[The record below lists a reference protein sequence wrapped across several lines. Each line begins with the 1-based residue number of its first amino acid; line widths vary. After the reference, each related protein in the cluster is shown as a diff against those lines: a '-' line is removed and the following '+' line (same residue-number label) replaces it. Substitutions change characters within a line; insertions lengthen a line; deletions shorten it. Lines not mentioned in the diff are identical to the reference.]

1 MKQRLLLLI
10 LCCWSGLRLQAELA
24 PNKLAELDTQLELL
38 LPGTSNQEQSARA
51 FAKERIS
58 VLISDL
64 EGRKI
69 RRKSINK
76 ALDLLEEEVALQF
89 LQRPAY
95 FADFDQLFK
104 LGQYDRTT
112 ATALYALAMEYFGL
126 PYLLQVRDAEI
137 LLIADPQEAARP
149 LALPHE
155 DPWTAESSQRF
166 QNAYLEVL
174 RSIGYVSPA
183 EWDRSPKAL
192 YDQYYMGGA
201 TSLNLRQMASFLYYR
216 QALKAYANEAW
227 SSSLDWLYRAEKLAS
242 WPVHEVIRRAVW
254 LQLANQPDNT
264 SESLRYLWMIWKD
277 SPGAPWQKE
286 LLQRFSSAISEEERK
301 LSSWQ
306 IDSTYF
312 AYKEQFANHPGAVG
326 QLRELYY
333 LQRARYHARESN
345 TEAVMSFMDSLYSLR
360 PYQSE
365 VQDVLAG
372 MLVWSLRAERDYTK
386 GLERISEYERQY
398 PFLGKNPLFQDRH
411 LFYQAERIRYH
422 FNADEDIL
430 GGQYLEEFK
439 KHSRRINKPPSY
451 ISWVTTAYL
460 AASDYHFRNGDYRQA
475 LMLVE
480 EARQEAPQDS
490 YLDHRSDVL
499 RRYLR

>member
-1 MKQRLLLLI
+1 MRQQLLLLI
-10 LCCWSGLRLQAELA
+10 LCCCLGLGLKAEIPA
-24 PNKLAELDTQLELL
+24 NKLAELDSQLELL

-69 RRKSINK
+69 RRKSTSK
-76 ALDLLEEEVALQF
+76 ALEILEEEVGQQF

-95 FADFDQLFK
+95 LAHFDQLFK

-137 LLIADPQEAARP
+137 LLIADPQELARP
-149 LALPHE
+149 LALPHD
-155 DPWTAESSQRF
+155 DPWTASSSQRF

-183 EWDRSPKAL
+183 EWDRSPQAL
-192 YDQYYMGGA
+192 YDQYYLGGN
-201 TSLNLRQMASFLYYR
+201 TQLNLRQMASFLYYR
-216 QALKAYANEAW
+216 QALRAYAKQSW
-227 SSSLDWLYRAEKLAS
+227 STALDWLYRAEQLAS
-242 WPVHEVIRRAVW
+242 WPVHEVIRRAIW
-254 LQLANQPDNT
+254 LQLANQPDNA
-264 SESLRYLWMIWKD
+264 SESLRYLWMIWQD

-286 LLQRFSSAISEEERK
+286 LLQHFSQAISEVSGNS
-301 LSSWQ
+301 SSWR

-312 AYKEQFANHPGAVG
+312 AYQEKFAQHPGAMG

-333 LQRARYHARESN
+333 LQRARYHAKEAN

-360 PYQSE
+360 PYQTE

-372 MLVWSLRAERDYTK
+372 MLVWSLRTERDYTK
-386 GLERISEYERQY
+386 GLERISLYERQY
-398 PFLGKNPLFQDRH
+398 PFLSKHALFQDRH

-422 FNADEDIL
+422 YNADEDIL
-430 GGQYLEEFK
+430 GSRYFEEFK
-439 KHSRRINKPPSY
+439 KHCLRISKPPSY
-451 ISWVTTAYL
+451 VSWVTTAYL
-460 AASDYHFRNGDYRQA
+460 AASDYHFRNGDYSRA
-475 LMLVE
+475 LLIVE
-480 EARQEAPQDS
+480 EARQEAPQDP

>member
-1 MKQRLLLLI
+1 MRQQLLLLI
-10 LCCWSGLRLQAELA
+10 LCCWSGLGLQAELSA
-24 PNKLAELDTQLELL
+24 NKLAELDTQLKLF

-64 EGRKI
+64 ENRKI
-69 RRKSINK
+69 RRKSIGK
-76 ALDLLEEEVALQF
+76 ALDILEEEVAQQF
-89 LQRPAY
+89 LQRPTY
-95 FADFDQLFK
+95 FANFNQLFK

-137 LLIADPQEAARP
+137 LLIAAPEEVARP
-149 LALPHE
+149 LALPHD
-155 DPWTAESSQRF
+155 DPWTAESGQRF

-174 RSIGYVSPA
+174 RSIGYLSPA

-192 YDQYYMGGA
+192 YDQYYLGG
-201 TSLNLRQMASFLYYR
+201 TTRLNLRQMASFLYYR
-216 QALKAYANEAW
+216 QALKAYAGQAW
-227 SSSLDWLYRAEKLAS
+227 STALDWLYRAEQLAS
-242 WPVHEVIRRAVW
+242 WPVHEVIRRAIW
-254 LQLANQPDNT
+254 LQLANQPDNN
-264 SESLRYLWMIWKD
+264 SESLRYLWMIWED

-286 LLQRFSSAISEEERK
+286 LLQHFSHAIGEEADN

-312 AYKEQFANHPGAVG
+312 AYQEQFANHPGALG

-333 LQRARYHARESN
+333 LQRARFHARESN

-372 MLVWSLRAERDYTK
+372 MLVWSLRNERDYTK
-386 GLERISEYERQY
+386 GLERISAYELQY
-398 PFLGKNPLFQDRH
+398 PFLSRNALFQDRH

-422 FNADEDIL
+422 YNADEAVL
-430 GGQYLEEFK
+430 GGRYLDEFK
-439 KHSRRINKPPSY
+439 KHCSRISKPPSY
-451 ISWVTTAYL
+451 VSWITTAYL
-460 AASDYHFRNGDYRQA
+460 AASDYYFRIDDYRKA
-475 LMLVE
+475 LLLVE
-480 EARQEAPQDS
+480 EARQEAPQDP
-490 YLDHRSDVL
+490 YLDHRADVL